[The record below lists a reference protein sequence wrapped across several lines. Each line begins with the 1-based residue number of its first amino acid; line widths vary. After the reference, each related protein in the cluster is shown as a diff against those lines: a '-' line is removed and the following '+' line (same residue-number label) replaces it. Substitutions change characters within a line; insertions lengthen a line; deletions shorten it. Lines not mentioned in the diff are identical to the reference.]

1 MGTAVLF
8 CADPLRPRSPDAH
21 FAREAE
27 AVAAFDGTVA
37 LVDHDA
43 LLRGDAAA
51 AVRRVPEGLGPAWY
65 RGWMI
70 PSARYAQLEEALHGR
85 GAALVV
91 TAEEYRR
98 AHEFPGWYEIFVDVT
113 PASVWL
119 PTRPGV
125 PPTPAAL
132 AAATAAIGGG
142 PGIVKDYVKSRKH
155 EWDEAC
161 YIPNLFD
168 VAALHAVVSTFV
180 ERQEE
185 DLAGGVVLRRF
196 EPYLRRPGHADEIR
210 VWWFDGAPML
220 VTAHPDAPGEVG
232 APDLTRIAPPVARLG
247 CQLVTTDLALRADG
261 RWRVVEVGD
270 GQVSDLP
277 RETDPSLLLERLVR
291 SDDPIA

>member
-1 MGTAVLF
+1 MGTTVLF
-8 CADPLRPRSPDAH
+8 CADPLRPRRPDDH

-27 AVAAFDGTVA
+27 AVTEHGGTIA
-37 LVDHDA
+37 LIDHDA

-51 AVRRVPEGLGPAWY
+51 AVRRVPGGSGPAWY

-70 PSARYAQLEEALHGR
+70 PTARYRELEEALR
-85 GAALVV
+85 AREV
-91 TAEEYRR
+91 TLAVPAEEYAR

-119 PTRPGV
+119 PTRPEV
-125 PPTPAAL
+125 PPTPDAL

-161 YIPNLFD
+161 YVPELAD
-168 VAALHAVVSTFV
+168 VPALHAVVSTFV
-180 ERQEE
+180 ERQEH
-185 DLAGGVVLRRF
+185 DLTGGVVLRRF

-210 VWWFDGAPML
+210 VWWLDGAPVL

-232 APDLTRIAPPVARLG
+232 APDLSRIAPPVARLG
-247 CQLVTTDLALRADG
+247 CQFVTTDLALRADG

-277 RETDPSLLLERLVR
+277 RQTDPALLIDHL
-291 SDDPIA
+291 IT